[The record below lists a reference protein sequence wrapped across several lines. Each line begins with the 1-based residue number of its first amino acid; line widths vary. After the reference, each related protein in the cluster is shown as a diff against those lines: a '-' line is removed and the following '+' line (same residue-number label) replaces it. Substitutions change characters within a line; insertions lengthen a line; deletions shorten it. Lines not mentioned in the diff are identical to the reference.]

1 MRQLLKITSI
11 FALALVFTAGMAFG
25 QGAAQNSDLGQGQD
39 NLSVVFQENA
49 NGATQS
55 ATIEQAGTGRNISLL
70 SQGADAS
77 YAGNGHTATI
87 QQTGNT
93 NYSNIFQQ
101 AVSTGHSEVTVQLQ
115 GDGNTVSRTGNR
127 TANNGDNDTRLAGN
141 STFDVDVLGSGNS
154 VASPVIENSDVDV
167 TLDGDNN
174 TITARSQSQ
183 NFGSTGPRSES
194 SIEVLGSSNTVQVY
208 QGIGPDFG
216 GGGLPFPEDSF
227 SRVEIQGGGN
237 SVTVKQTDAPGAA
250 NFKLDRS
257 SLLND
262 GFVNQ

>member
-1 MRQLLKITSI
+1 MRQFLRITAT

-25 QGAAQNSDLGQGQD
+25 QAQNSDLGQGND
-39 NLSVVFQENA
+39 NLSVVQQVNT

-55 ATIEQAGTGRNISLL
+55 ATVEQAGTDRNISLL
-70 SQGADAS
+70 YQGADAS
-77 YAGNGHTATI
+77 FPGVGHTATI
-87 QQTGNT
+87 QQTGER

-101 AVSTGHSEVTVQLQ
+101 SNSGGHSEVTVQLQ
-115 GDGNTVSRTGNR
+115 GDNNTVSRTGNR
-127 TANNGDNDTRLAGN
+127 TASNGDNDTRVAGN
-141 STFDVDVLGSGNS
+141 STFDVNVLGSGNT

-167 TLDGDNN
+167 TLDGDDN

-183 NFGSTGPRSES
+183 GFGVPPRSKS

-227 SRVEIQGGGN
+227 SAVEIQGTGN

-262 GFVNQ
+262 GFVTQ